1 MFSFLFFSNP
11 SSNWCIQ
18 LSDESELYPLTICS
32 SLVDFK
38 LFNVINWKHSAK
50 LQDLLCWQM
59 SVCSS
64 CHLNMISLC
73 NYGKWIRLESR
84 L

>member
-50 LQDLLCWQM
+50 VQDLLC
-59 SVCSS
+59 
-64 CHLNMISLC
+64 
-73 NYGKWIRLESR
+73 
-84 L
+84 